1 MSLRL
6 FVFFVS
12 RIFRARPSGLHH
24 VGKKWLAAHRAKT
37 TRNSAPPNDESK
49 TEGWKLRFEKERD
62 DALRAEVELNRRRS
76 SGKFVN
82 QVEQVNQQDPM
93 DESTTDLNLT
103 AVDTPLSHPT
113 PLTTSLPADWESE
126 RERLYQQ
133 LRNKDEE
140 INELRQLVEKLK
152 KQTTEQEKT
161 LGSVWELAL
170 NQSTPP

>member
-1 MSLRL
+1 MASSTSVSDLVKL
-6 FVFFVS
+6 FG
-12 RIFRARPSGLHH
+12 P
-24 VGKKWLAAHRAKT
+24 RAKT

>member
-1 MSLRL
+1 MASSTSVSDLVKL
-6 FVFFVS
+6 FG
-12 RIFRARPSGLHH
+12 P
-24 VGKKWLAAHRAKT
+24 RAKT

-49 TEGWKLRFEKERD
+49 TEEWKLRFEKERD
-62 DALRAEVELNRRRS
+62 NALRAEAELNQRRS
-76 SGKFVN
+76 SGKFIN
-82 QVEQVNQQDPM
+82 QVEQVSVNQQDPM
-93 DESTTDLNLT
+93 DESTIDLSLT

-113 PLTTSLPADWESE
+113 PFTTSLPADWESE

-161 LGSVWELAL
+161 LGAVWELAL
-170 NQSTPP
+170 NQSTPS